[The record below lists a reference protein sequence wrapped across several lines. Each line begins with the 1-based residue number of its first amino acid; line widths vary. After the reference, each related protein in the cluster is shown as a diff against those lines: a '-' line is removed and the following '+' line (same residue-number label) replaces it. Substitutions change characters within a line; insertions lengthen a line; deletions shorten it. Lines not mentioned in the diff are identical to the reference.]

1 MLFLGQQK
9 GYLAWKVV
17 YVTLEKCFTI
27 SEVAAIWHELMITWH
42 IMLPSFDRASEK
54 WTHGCCMQTYQSS
67 TQGFHVV
74 ACAHCAY
81 TRRDGQAELTWVTGP
96 CTNLAAYRAY
106 DRESK
111 LHLALLISSPTL

>member
-74 ACAHCAY
+74 AC
-81 TRRDGQAELTWVTGP
+81 EL
-96 CTNLAAYRAY
+96 
-106 DRESK
+106 
-111 LHLALLISSPTL
+111 LLTVLTHGGMARLS